1 MCRFRNP
8 NDASF
13 SILFPD
19 IWFNFQWAL
28 PLLWPLTLSYFI
40 NHTLPSLQYFPY
52 TSPSHFWFIFFK
64 LVFFPVGGGTSGAV
78 FASRLAEEEDKT
90 ILLLEAGGDPTNDPN
105 INIPIFADSVRGTE
119 FDWQYR
125 TVPQKDA
132 CKGHIDGV
140 RRKSIKYIS
149 INIGPYLVLIWSNL
163 MQFYHS
169 WSDQR

>member
-1 MCRFRNP
+1 MMPPFLSSSLTFGLTFSELYLYFDPSPCLISSTIHYLPYNTFP
-8 NDASF
+8 IHHHPTSDSF
-13 SILFPD
+13 SIS
-19 IWFNFQWAL
+19 WC
-28 PLLWPLTLSYFI
+28 
-40 NHTLPSLQYFPY
+40 
-52 TSPSHFWFIFFK
+52 
-64 LVFFPVGGGTSGAV
+64 FFPVGGGTSGAV

-149 INIGPYLVLIWSNL
+149 INIGPYLVLI
-163 MQFYHS
+163 
-169 WSDQR
+169 